1 MHHIVATNFTELSQ
15 DQLLFILQRRNHPE
29 VRRWMAHPE
38 PIAVQ
43 NHLAYCASLK
53 DRPETLLLY
62 VSYDGAPAC
71 VLSYQ
76 AHDATW
82 QEIDDS
88 GCYGFDPAPCS
99 TAIVSQLLRLKL
111 AALKGI
117 KKVKIKV
124 LSSNEMALFACQ
136 YYHGYQISGCD
147 EKYTQLELS
156 LPEPGT
162 VYQTKLEAQLAK
174 LHATLELKL

>member
-38 PIAVQ
+38 PIAAPD
-43 NHLAYCASLK
+43 HLAYCASLK

-62 VSYDGAPAC
+62 VSYDGTPAC

-76 AHDATW
+76 AHDANW

-99 TAIVSQLLRLKL
+99 TAILSQLMRLKL

-117 KKVKIKV
+117 KKVRIKV
-124 LSSNEMALFACQ
+124 LSANEMALFACQ
-136 YYHGYQISGCD
+136 YYHGYSITDSD
-147 EKYTQLELS
+147 EKYTHLELS
-156 LPEPGT
+156 LPEPGA
-162 VYQTKLEAQLAK
+162 VYQAQLEAQLAK
-174 LHATLELKL
+174 LHARLELKL